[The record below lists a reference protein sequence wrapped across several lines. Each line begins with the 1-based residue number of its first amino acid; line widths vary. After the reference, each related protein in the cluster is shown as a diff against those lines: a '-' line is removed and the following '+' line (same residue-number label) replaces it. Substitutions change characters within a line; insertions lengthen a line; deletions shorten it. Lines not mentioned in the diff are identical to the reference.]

1 VSEFSHNETL
11 LIKSR
16 DASRA
21 LGVFRTRDF
30 VAAGYPREYLRRL
43 LKAEQVCRI
52 SPGLYTAADFDG
64 DHNISLVE
72 AAKRVP
78 RGVVC
83 LASALQF
90 HRIGTQSP
98 HQVWLALPRGTKPPR
113 GPMHQLRLCT
123 FSPAS
128 HAYGVEAHPLSGG
141 TVRVFSP
148 AKTVADCFKYRS
160 KHGLDMAV
168 EALREG
174 WRDKRF
180 TLAEITA
187 AAEVCRVRR
196 IIQPYLEMLT

>member
-1 VSEFSHNETL
+1 MGEFSHNEAL
-11 LIKSR
+11 LSKAR
-16 DASRA
+16 EASRT
-21 LGVFRTRDF
+21 LGVFRARDF
-30 VAAGYPREYLRRL
+30 AAAGYPREYLRRL
-43 LKAEQVCRI
+43 LKADQVRRI
-52 SPGLYTAADFDG
+52 SPGLYASADFDG
-64 DHNISLVE
+64 DQNLALVE
-72 AAKRVP
+72 ASKRMP

-113 GPMHQLRLCT
+113 GSMRHLRLCT
-123 FSPAS
+123 FSLAS
-128 HAYGVEAHPLSGG
+128 HAYGVEDHPLSGG
-141 TVRVFSP
+141 TVCVFSP
-148 AKTVADCFKYRS
+148 AKTISDCFKYRS
-160 KHGLDMAV
+160 KHGLDVAV

-196 IIQPYLEMLT
+196 IIQPYLKMLT